1 MKYQNERRQDQRAP
15 ISLPFEIK
23 TTHGAIKGKTA
34 NISTG
39 GLALLLNQESH
50 SLEAEFKIHLNVRID
65 HETEMACKKR
75 WSGEMAKDNAI
86 YNAIGIQF
94 IKV

>member
-1 MKYQNERRQDQRAP
+1 MKYEIDRRQDQRAP

-23 TTHGAIKGKTA
+23 TTKGAIKGTTA

-39 GLALLLNQESH
+39 GLALLLNQESPN
-50 SLEAEFKIHLNVRID
+50 LDDKFIINLIIRNN

-75 WSGEMAKDNAI
+75 WSGEMLKDNAI